1 MRLVVILL
9 LATVTACSTP
19 PRSSESQASTG
30 DRTTAPSANSPT
42 AAPPPPSALIVAP
55 PADPRAE
62 RRTHDLA
69 VDAWGEP
76 HDLASHMAFLRTL
89 DAATDAS
96 CRSTEIRGDTV
107 AAQVEAFQPGAGVT
121 REAGCSGTRCRVRIM
136 SVGERRVVG
145 LEIFYTRRA
154 DGKAVE
160 VDCYPMRG
168 G

>member
-1 MRLVVILL
+1 MRPVILL

-19 PRSSESQASTG
+19 SRSPEGQVSTG
-30 DRTTAPSANSPT
+30 DRTTAPPANSPT
-42 AAPPPPSALIVAP
+42 AAPLPASEPLVAP
-55 PADPRAE
+55 PADPRAG

-69 VDAWGEP
+69 VDAWGDP
-76 HDLASHMAFLRTL
+76 HDLASHLTVLRTL

-96 CRSTEIRGDTV
+96 CRHPEIRGDTV

-121 REAGCSGTRCRVRIM
+121 REAGCSGTRCRVRIT
-136 SVGERRVVG
+136 SVGQRRVVG
-145 LEIFYTRRA
+145 LEIFYTRGA

>member
-1 MRLVVILL
+1 MRPVIFL

-19 PRSSESQASTG
+19 SRSPEGQVSTG
-30 DRTTAPSANSPT
+30 DRTTAPPANSPT
-42 AAPPPPSALIVAP
+42 AAPPPPTEPLVAP
-55 PADPRAE
+55 PADPRAG

-69 VDAWGEP
+69 VDAWGDP
-76 HDLASHMAFLRTL
+76 HDLASHLTVLRTL

-96 CRSTEIRGDTV
+96 CRHPEIRGDTV

-121 REAGCSGTRCRVRIM
+121 REAGCSGTRCRVRIT
-136 SVGERRVVG
+136 SVGQRRVVG
-145 LEIFYTRRA
+145 LEVFYTRGA